1 MSLNIIVL
9 CPKYWRKVLMGFC
22 DVSPIISDK
31 NPCKVFQ
38 ITHKTMALPILEIEN
53 KRNTSI
59 EKVCFNYTSE
69 F

>member
-1 MSLNIIVL
+1 
-9 CPKYWRKVLMGFC
+9 MGVC